1 MARDTQ
7 DYRHFERKKSPVPRR
22 KEGEKEGRMKGREGR
37 QSWQAVVCIPAS
49 ETKQRPKSQGD
60 SESRLARLRAS
71 RLSGF
76 FLKVGGRPGAGSRCH
91 KNGQKRATEHIVAR
105 PCM

>member
-1 MARDTQ
+1 MV
-7 DYRHFERKKSPVPRR
+7 YPGKK
-22 KEGEKEGRMKGREGR
+22 KKKTCTKEGREGGRSR
-37 QSWQAVVCIPAS
+37 IVCVGVS
-49 ETKQRPKSQGD
+49 ETKQRRESQGD
-60 SESRLARLRAS
+60 PESRLARLRAS